1 MCVVLGAW
9 KSYLESPCFKDHES
23 SGGRSIQPQSI
34 VSGVCALFSVMAVL
48 SVDAASPVFSP
59 RAVLFVLKPTKA
71 LLGDSLHLPESYFS
85 ELVALSRLEKY
96 ARGFSF
102 AVVIDFVF

>member
-9 KSYLESPCFKDHES
+9 KSHLESLCFKDHES
-23 SGGRSIQPQSI
+23 SGGTFIQPRSI
-34 VSGVCALFSVMAVL
+34 VSGVRALFSVMAVL
-48 SVDAASPVFSP
+48 SADAASPVFSP
-59 RAVLFVLKPTKA
+59 RAVLLVLKPTKA
-71 LLGDSLHLPESYFS
+71 SLGDSLHLPKSSFS
-85 ELVALSRLEKY
+85 ELVARSRLEKY